1 MYTKTT
7 NAIKVTVIPAYLE
20 QHSEPEENRYVW
32 AYTVQLENH
41 GEQQV
46 QLINR
51 YWHITD
57 GLGRAQEVRGPGV
70 VGEQPFLKPGEIFQY
85 TSGTSLETPSGIM
98 AGSYEMVGANGERF
112 NIAIPAFSLDSPF
125 QISRPN

>member
-20 QHSEPEENRYVW
+20 HHSEPEENRYVW

-41 GEQQV
+41 GQEQV

-57 GLGRAQEVRGPGV
+57 AFGRAQEVRGPGV
-70 VGEQPFLKPGEIFQY
+70 VGEQPVLKPGEIFQY

-98 AGSYEMVGANGERF
+98 VGSYEMMSEKGSRF
-112 NIAIPAFSLDSPF
+112 QIAIPAFSLDSPF
-125 QISRPN
+125 QTSRPN

>member
-7 NAIKVTVIPAYLE
+7 HEIKVTVIPAYLE
-20 QHSEPEENRYVW
+20 HHSEPEENRYVW

-41 GEQQV
+41 GDEPV
-46 QLINR
+46 QLVNR

-57 GLGRAQEVRGPGV
+57 AYGRAQEVRGPGV
-70 VGEQPFLKPGEIFQY
+70 VGEQPILKPGEIFQY

-98 AGSYEMVGANGERF
+98 MGSYEMSGEKGRRF
-112 NIAIPAFSLDSPF
+112 SIEVPAFSLDSPF